1 MANGFNNIK
10 IHCLDSLACSKINTQ
25 FLRASESMST
35 LVGFSGILPVPT
47 VLQLQTHS
55 HL

>member
-10 IHCLDSLACSKINTQ
+10 IHSLDSLACPKINTQ
-25 FLRASESMST
+25 FLRVSEST
-35 LVGFSGILPVPT
+35 LVGFSGILSVPT